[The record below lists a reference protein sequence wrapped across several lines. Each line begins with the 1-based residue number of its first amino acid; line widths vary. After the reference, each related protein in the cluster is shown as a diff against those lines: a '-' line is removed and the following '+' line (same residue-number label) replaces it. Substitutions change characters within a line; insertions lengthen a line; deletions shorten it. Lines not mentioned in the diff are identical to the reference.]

1 MGCSEK
7 GMVARIL
14 TAAMAAVWAAF
25 AFVGRAEVVS
35 NCFSVVE
42 YGDRCTHLVCDLEP
56 FAGMEF
62 VLDLSGDGIKYPYR
76 WTFGPHHTKGWSYA
90 AVVMPGDMISY
101 LNFRGVQASVELNP
115 IGEMYCAFTYNDP
128 KPVGEDCCGCEG
140 VGKVLAAH

>member
-1 MGCSEK
+1 
-7 GMVARIL
+7 MVARIL

-62 VLDLSGDGIKYPYR
+62 VLDLSGDGIKDQISLPVDVR
-76 WTFGPHHTKGWSYA
+76 A
-90 AVVMPGDMISY
+90 ASHEGGELCRRGDA
-101 LNFRGVQASVELNP
+101 G
-115 IGEMYCAFTYNDP
+115 GT
-128 KPVGEDCCGCEG
+128 
-140 VGKVLAAH
+140 

>member
-1 MGCSEK
+1 
-7 GMVARIL
+7 MVARIL

-62 VLDLSGDGIKYPYR
+62 VLDLSGDIGL
-76 WTFGPHHTKGWSYA
+76 WSHRE
-90 AVVMPGDMISY
+90 IR
-101 LNFRGVQASVELNP
+101 L
-115 IGEMYCAFTYNDP
+115 T
-128 KPVGEDCCGCEG
+128 GCSG
-140 VGKVLAAH
+140 QIPRR

>member
-1 MGCSEK
+1 
-7 GMVARIL
+7 MVARIL

-62 VLDLSGDGIKYPYR
+62 VLDLSGDGIRYPYR

-90 AVVMPGDMISY
+90 AVVMPGESPLY
-101 LNFRGVQASVELNP
+101 HWEPHRSP
-115 IGEMYCAFTYNDP
+115 S
-128 KPVGEDCCGCEG
+128 
-140 VGKVLAAH
+140 GKGPSPSGR

>member
-1 MGCSEK
+1 MGCSDK

-14 TAAMAAVWAAF
+14 TAAMAAVWVAF

-35 NCFSVVE
+35 NCFSVVK

-62 VLDLSGDGIKYPYR
+62 VLDLSGDGIRYPYR

-128 KPVGEDCCGCEG
+128 KPGLFMRIVVGAKE
-140 VGKVLAAH
+140 